1 MYNQV
6 ILEHAK
12 YPQNM
17 RAMEEPTIKQAGA
30 NPLCGDSLEL
40 YLKLDGLI
48 VREVSFQGE
57 GCAVSKAAASILTEA
72 LPGKS
77 KENIEKM
84 TTEDM
89 LALLG
94 GAKLSPARIKCA
106 ILALETAKVA
116 LGQVEK
122 TS

>member
-1 MYNQV
+1 MYNQT

-17 RAMEEPTIKQAGA
+17 RSMENPTIKQSGA

-40 YLKLDGLI
+40 YLKLDQGV
-48 VREVSFQGE
+48 VREVSFTGE
-57 GCAVSKAAASILTEA
+57 GCAVSKAAASVLSEA

-77 KENIEKM
+77 KEDIEKM

-89 LALLG
+89 LVLLG
-94 GAKLSPARIKCA
+94 GATLSPARIKCA

-116 LGQVEK
+116 LGQI
-122 TS
+122 

>member
-1 MYNQV
+1 MYNQT

-17 RAMEEPTIKQAGA
+17 RPMENPTIKQSGA

-40 YLKLDGLI
+40 YLKLDQGI
-48 VREVSFQGE
+48 VRDVSFTGQ

-77 KENIEKM
+77 KDQIERM
-84 TTEDM
+84 TTDDM

-94 GAKLSPARIKCA
+94 GAKLTPARIKCA

-116 LGQVEK
+116 LEQID
-122 TS
+122 